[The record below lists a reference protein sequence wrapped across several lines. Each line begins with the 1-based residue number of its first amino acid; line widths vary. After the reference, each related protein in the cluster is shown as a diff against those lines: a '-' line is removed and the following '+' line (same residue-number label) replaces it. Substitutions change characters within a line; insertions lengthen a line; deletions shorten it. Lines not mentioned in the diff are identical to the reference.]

1 MASLMITE
9 KGFITKSELTNRER
23 QLLVHVKNG
32 LMNREIAALENI
44 CLETVKKHL
53 KNIYKKL
60 GARNKIEALRLA
72 GFLE

>member
-1 MASLMITE
+1 MSFLMITE
-9 KGFITKSELTNRER
+9 KGFITKSDLTNRER

-32 LMNREIAALENI
+32 LMNREIAAIENI

-60 GARNKIEALRLA
+60 GARNKIEALHLA
-72 GFLE
+72 GFL

>member
-1 MASLMITE
+1 MSSLMITE
-9 KGFITKSELTNRER
+9 KGFITKSDLTNRER

-32 LMNREIAALENI
+32 LMNREIAAIENI

-60 GARNKIEALRLA
+60 GARNKIEALHLA
-72 GFLE
+72 GFL